1 MRRVNAPFDWTDL
14 IVDASC
20 LWTDA
25 AIVIALRSWRMMG
38 GGPAAAREFERMLS
52 EKVEAG
58 VELAGAFTRGRVKS
72 PEAATRE
79 LLGIY
84 GKRVRRNLSRLSGWK
99 RDRGG

>member
-1 MRRVNAPFDWTDL
+1 MRRINASYDWTDM

-25 AIVIALRSWRMMG
+25 AIVVALRSWRMMG
-38 GGPAAAREFERMLS
+38 GGPAAAREFERMVR

-58 VELAGAFTRGRVKS
+58 VELAGAFAEGRVKS
-72 PEAATRE
+72 PESATLE

-84 GKRVRRNLSRLSGWK
+84 GKRVCRNLSRLGGGE
-99 RDRGG
+99 RNRGG

>member
-1 MRRVNAPFDWTDL
+1 MRRINASYDWTDM

-25 AIVIALRSWRMMG
+25 AIVVALRSWRMMG

-58 VELAGAFTRGRVKS
+58 VELAGAFTGGRVKS

-84 GKRVRRNLSRLSGWK
+84 GKRVRGNRRRLGGGK